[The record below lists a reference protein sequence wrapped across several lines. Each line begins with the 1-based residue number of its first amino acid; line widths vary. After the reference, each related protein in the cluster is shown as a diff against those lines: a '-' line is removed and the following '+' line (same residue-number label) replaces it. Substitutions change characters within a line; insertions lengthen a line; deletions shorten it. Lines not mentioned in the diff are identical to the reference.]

1 MKSDTPHRPGGVQP
15 TAAGN
20 LVPWLYLTVCAAVL
34 VWALSDQVAV
44 GHADAGF
51 STIWPLLLTLP
62 CSLVVLVLP
71 TESPATYAAAVA
83 AGAAVNAWV
92 VARLLRK
99 AGDGEGE

>member
-1 MKSDTPHRPGGVQP
+1 MKSDSPRRPGAVQP

-34 VWALSDQVAV
+34 VWALSDQMAV
-44 GHADAGF
+44 GHADASF

-62 CSLVVLVLP
+62 FSLAVLMLP
-71 TESPATYAAAVA
+71 MESPATYAAAVA
-83 AGAAVNAWV
+83 VGAAVNAWV
-92 VARLLRK
+92 LARLLRK